1 MMNKKNVGAT
11 NVGAALAATIA
22 ILLSACQKAT
32 PPADPVEDKV
42 VRPAFSLATDEA
54 YDFDAIPAYLESH
67 QGVYDHID
75 ANLDAHLASIQR
87 WLRQPSISAQNVG
100 ITDMAELVRQDLEDI
115 GFSEAEIVPTDGH
128 PGVWGYYDAGA
139 DKTLVVYFMYDVQP
153 VNPEDWDSPPFD
165 AEVIDHKLGKV
176 IMARGATNQKGPE
189 RAFLNALESI
199 IAVDGTLPV
208 NIMLTAEGEEE
219 LGSPHYP
226 QIVDAYEDRLRTADD
241 CQRR

>member
-1 MMNKKNVGAT
+1 MRT
-11 NVGAALAATIA
+11 LLSLFPLIALAA
-22 ILLSACQKAT
+22 CQQST
-32 PPADPVEDKV
+32 PPIEPATESV

-54 YDFDAIPAYLESH
+54 YDFDAIPAYIESH
-67 QGVYDHID
+67 QGVYDHVD
-75 ANLDAHLASIQR
+75 ANLDSHLASIQR

-100 ITDMAELVRQDLEDI
+100 ITEMAELVRQDLEDI

-189 RAFLNALESI
+189 RAFSECTRIDHRCRLA
-199 IAVDGTLPV
+199 TLPV

-226 QIVDAYEDRLRTADD
+226 ANCRCL
-241 CQRR
+241 